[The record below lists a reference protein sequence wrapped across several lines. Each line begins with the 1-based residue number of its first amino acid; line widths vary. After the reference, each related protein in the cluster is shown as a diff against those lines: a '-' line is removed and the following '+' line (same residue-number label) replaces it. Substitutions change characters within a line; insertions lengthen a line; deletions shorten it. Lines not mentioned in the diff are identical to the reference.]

1 MPVPYIPGLRLA
13 LAAILSTAAVAQAAQ
28 VFPSKVIRMVV
39 PLAPGGTGDTLARTV
54 GEEMGKILGTNIVV
68 DNRPGAGGL
77 IGTQTVASAAPDGYT
92 LINVSPSHVIVPA
105 LYTSK
110 TYDPVKDFEAV
121 FHIANTYQI
130 IVANP
135 AMPAKNLK
143 ELIALAKAS
152 PGKLSYGSAGTGS
165 ATHLNMELFLQMA
178 GISIAHVPYK
188 GSTPKRMDTIS
199 GQIQLS
205 MDGLLPVLPFLKDG
219 RLRALGLTSSKRAQ
233 IAPDI
238 PTIGEFVPG
247 YATDTWYGILA
258 PAKTPKAIIA
268 KLHDAA
274 QKAINTPATAARLK
288 QLGTEAVGGSSEA
301 FGKLVAS
308 EAKLWAKVVKVSGA
322 KVN

>member
-1 MPVPYIPGLRLA
+1 MKHTLPLLACAFIALSPA
-13 LAAILSTAAVAQAAQ
+13 LATAQAY
-28 VFPSKVIRMVV
+28 PSKVIRMIV
-39 PLAPGGTGDTLARTV
+39 PLAAGGTGDTLARV
-54 GEEMGKILGTNIVV
+54 MGEEMGKILGTNVV
-68 DNRPGAGGL
+68 IDNRPGAGGL

-92 LINVSPSHVIVPA
+92 LMNVSPSHVIVPA
-105 LYTSK
+105 LYSGK
-110 TYDPVKDFEAV
+110 TYDPVKDFEPV

-143 ELIALAKAS
+143 ELITLAKAS
-152 PGKLSYGSAGTGS
+152 PGKLIYGSAGTGS

-178 GISIAHVPYK
+178 GINIAHVPYK

-274 QKAINTPATAARLK
+274 QKSIDAPATAARLK
-288 QLGTEAVGGSSEA
+288 QLGTDPVGGTSEQFA
-301 FGKLVAS
+301 KLVAS